1 MHSAS
6 PRHFQRVRELL
17 RSRETKYAIVMLIV
31 SGVAV
36 KWLLDAYTVD
46 KNVDT
51 LGPASFWNSY
61 DSSFAP
67 WPHGEPI
74 PPCTVQP
81 PYYRE
86 CELHGVPDL
95 SPVDRNIHTLLNLKV
110 PILDV
115 AVAPF
120 IVVGAIF
127 VLTFVV
133 YSLGSRRGKPTI
145 RKFSTKLE
153 TD

>member
-1 MHSAS
+1 
-6 PRHFQRVRELL
+6 
-17 RSRETKYAIVMLIV
+17 MLIV

-51 LGPASFWNSY
+51 LGTAVFWNSY
-61 DSSFAP
+61 DSSFVL
-67 WPHGEPI
+67 WPHGEGI
-74 PPCTVQP
+74 PPCPPPQP

-86 CELHGVPDL
+86 CELHVVPDL

-115 AVAPF
+115 VVAPF
-120 IVVGAIF
+120 IVIGAIF
-127 VLTFVV
+127 ILTFAV
-133 YSLGSRRGKPTI
+133 YSLGSSQGKLTLQYRYEIPN
-145 RKFSTKLE
+145 S
-153 TD
+153 

>member
-6 PRHFQRVRELL
+6 PRRFQRVRELL
-17 RSRETKYAIVMLIV
+17 RSRGTKYAIVMLIV

-51 LGPASFWNSY
+51 LGAAVFWNSY
-61 DSSFAP
+61 DSSFVP
-67 WPHGEPI
+67 WPHGEGI
-74 PPCTVQP
+74 PPCPPPQL

-95 SPVDRNIHTLLNLKV
+95 SPVDRNIHTLLNVKV

-115 AVAPF
+115 VVAPF

-133 YSLGSRRGKPTI
+133 YSLGSWRGKPTM
-145 RKFSTKLE
+145 FGL
-153 TD
+153 DG